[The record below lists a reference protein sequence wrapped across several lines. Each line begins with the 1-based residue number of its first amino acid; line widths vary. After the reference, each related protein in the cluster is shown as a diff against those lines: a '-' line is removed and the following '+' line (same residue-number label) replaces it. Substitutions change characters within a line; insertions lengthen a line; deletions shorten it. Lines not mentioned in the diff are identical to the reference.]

1 MHKFVENFSPLWA
14 LNVEVLI
21 YHGNFKLSCFVFFTG
36 WFVFLIFKTTVAKE
50 DELKVLN
57 FLIPPSWKKTSFL
70 LKCPINY

>member
-36 WFVFLIFKTTVAKE
+36 WFVCFF
-50 DELKVLN
+50 N
-57 FLIPPSWKKTSFL
+57 F
-70 LKCPINY
+70 